1 MNINQYWEII
11 KERKLIVIIAFL
23 TTVITTAIGSTLI
36 PPKYEATAALVLDY
50 DSSNPMNLSLQPVI
64 PQSVEYINTQIEIIK
79 SRNIAV
85 RVIDSLK
92 LDQHPDI
99 IDAFNRAKK
108 AGPDIKVW
116 LADTF
121 LSNALKVE
129 PARDTRFLYIK
140 YYSSDPAFSAAVANA
155 YAKVY
160 GDYNLELKVMPFK
173 EAEQWFSNKIEA
185 VKGRSDQ
192 ASENLLEYQKKKE
205 LVSQEGRYYDDSV
218 QRLEQINR
226 ELVSA
231 KTRLYETKVALSRI
245 NDSKGAYET
254 LPEVI
259 GNAFIQNL
267 KTQKIRLEASR
278 SELSGKVGIKH
289 PQYVRIQSELQT
301 ITSKLNAELKNII
314 DAIRQDFTSATE
326 RVKNLEKAMAGQKGE
341 VLNQN
346 ISRYEMDSMNREAES
361 YKQAYDAVLKKFNET
376 ALQSDINST
385 NVFLVD
391 AAVAP
396 TERYSPNIR
405 LNMFLS
411 VLVGLFLSVGL
422 AFFFDYIDDTIKSG
436 DVIER
441 EFGTPVLGAITAI
454 SEV

>member
-11 KERKLIVIIAFL
+11 KERKLIIIIAFF
-23 TTVITTAIGSTLI
+23 TTVITTAVGSMLI
-36 PPKYEATAALVLDY
+36 PPKYEATATLVLDY

-92 LDQHPDI
+92 LDRHPDI
-99 IDAFNRAKK
+99 INAFNSAKTTES
-108 AGPDIKVW
+108 DIKVW

-160 GDYNLELKVMPFK
+160 EDYNLELKVTPFK
-173 EAEQWFSNKIEA
+173 EAEQWFSNKIA
-185 VKGRSDQ
+185 GVKGKADQ
-192 ASENLLEYQKKKE
+192 ASEQLREYQKEKE
-205 LVSQEGRYYDDSV
+205 IVSQEGRYYDDSV
-218 QRLEQINR
+218 QRLDQINR
-226 ELVSA
+226 ELVSV
-231 KTRLYETKVALSRI
+231 KTRFYETKVALQRVEE
-245 NDSKGAYET
+245 SKGAYET

-267 KTQKIRLEASR
+267 KTEKIRRETSL
-278 SELSGKVGIKH
+278 SELSGKVGKKH
-289 PQYVRIQSELQT
+289 PQYLRLKSELDT
-301 ITSKLNAELKNII
+301 INSKLHTEIQNII
-314 DAIRQDFTSATE
+314 NAIRQDFTSANE
-326 RVKNLEKAMAGQKGE
+326 RVENLEKALVNQKGE

-346 ISRYEMDSMNREAES
+346 ISRYEMDSLNREAES
-361 YKQAYDAVLKKFNET
+361 YKQAYDAILKKFNET
-376 ALQSDINST
+376 ALQSDITRT

-391 AAVAP
+391 AALAP
-396 TERYSPNIR
+396 TKRHSPNIV
-405 LNMFLS
+405 LNMALS

-422 AFFFDYIDDTIKSG
+422 AFFFDYIDDTIKS
-436 DVIER
+436 VELIER

-454 SEV
+454 GEV

>member
-11 KERKLIVIIAFL
+11 KARKLIVIIAFL
-23 TTVITTAIGSTLI
+23 TTVITTAIGSMLI
-36 PPKYEATAALVLDY
+36 PPKYEATATLVLDY
-50 DSSNPMNLSLQPVI
+50 DSSNPMNISLQPVI

-85 RVIDSLK
+85 RVIDYLK
-92 LDQHPDI
+92 LDRHTDI
-99 IDAFNRAKK
+99 IDAFNHAKK
-108 AGPDIKVW
+108 TAPDIKVW
-116 LADTF
+116 LADNF
-121 LSNALKVE
+121 LSNNLKIE

-160 GDYNLELKVMPFK
+160 GEYNLELKVLPFK

-185 VKGRSDQ
+185 VKGRADQ
-192 ASENLLEYQKKKE
+192 ASEHLREYQKEKE

-218 QRLEQINR
+218 QSLDQINR
-226 ELVSA
+226 DLVSA
-231 KTRLYETKVALSRI
+231 KTRLYETKVALRRI
-245 NDSKGAYET
+245 KDSKGAYET

-267 KTQKIRLEASR
+267 KTEKIRLETSL
-278 SELSGKVGIKH
+278 SELSGKLGKKH
-289 PQYVRIQSELQT
+289 PRYERNLSELET
-301 ITSKLNAELKNII
+301 IKSKLRAELQNII
-314 DAIRQDFTSATE
+314 NAIKQDYTSANE
-326 RVKNLEKAMAGQKGE
+326 RVRNLENALKGQKGE

-361 YKQAYDAVLKKFNET
+361 YKQVYDAVLKKFNET
-376 ALQSDINST
+376 ALQSDISKT

-396 TERYSPNIR
+396 TEKFSPNIR
-405 LNMFLS
+405 LNMALS
-411 VLVGLFLSVGL
+411 VMVGLFLAIGL
-422 AFFFDYIDDTIKSG
+422 AFFFDYLDDTIKSG
-436 DVIER
+436 EVIEK
-441 EFGTPVLGAITAI
+441 EFGTPVLGTITAI
-454 SEV
+454 GEV